1 MGNNPPNGHIGTL
14 PPKPSSSKHLS
25 TASSSGTTNNPT
37 TLHLNLVVN
46 GNMMGT
52 STNSSPIA
60 PGYKNAKS
68 SQEAAIGESLES
80 QTMNIPNEITVMS
93 FSIRRDSVFDGI
105 NQWKNRRETITNII
119 LESKADIIA
128 VQDGLQHQILD
139 LFTLLNE
146 RQERSQYLWFGL
158 GQNYNHNTNEY
169 SGEYITIFY
178 NAEKIELLDQGCFWY
193 SYSPSTKGS
202 RSWDAVAP
210 RLCTWCKFR
219 NIKSS
224 KQSSFHVFN
233 THWDIGVEARRN
245 SAYLIR
251 EYIENLTCDKD
262 EENQIIQRPCIV
274 MGNLNCL
281 PDSNAVHL
289 LSTGIDLGAKNM
301 DDSNS
306 DDDTASDG
314 SNCDSDDE
322 EESFKLISA
331 DPNHH
336 PTFVGLNGDGLH
348 SSSSS
353 CNTSTTTPSM
363 TSNTNPTT
371 TTTSDGNVNSF
382 SYPQKIQGKCTDYI
396 FVSPNI
402 QVLDF
407 RAITEVK
414 CKNTGRNAS
423 DHLPI
428 MAALLV

>member
-14 PPKPSSSKHLS
+14 PPKNASKHQSLS
-25 TASSSGTTNNPT
+25 ASSSTPNNPT

-46 GNMMGT
+46 GNMLGM
-52 STNSSPIA
+52 SNNSSPIA
-60 PGYKNAKS
+60 PGYNTKS
-68 SQEAAIGESLES
+68 SQEAVNEESLES

-105 NQWKNRRETITNII
+105 DQWKNRKETITNII

-128 VQDGLQHQILD
+128 IQDGLQHQILD

-193 SYSPSTKGS
+193 SYTPSTKGS

-224 KQSSFHVFN
+224 SKRNSFHVFN

-262 EENQIIQRPCIV
+262 EENQIVQRPCIV

-289 LSTGIDLGAKNM
+289 LSTGVDLGAKNM

-322 EESFKLISA
+322 EESFKLISV
-331 DPNHH
+331 DPAHH
-336 PTFVGLNGDGLH
+336 PTFVGLNGNG
-348 SSSSS
+348 SSSRYTALNSDTT
-353 CNTSTTTPSM
+353 NSTT
-363 TSNTNPTT
+363 TT
-371 TTTSDGNVNSF
+371 TTTSDTNVSLDSL

-407 RAITEVK
+407 RAITEVQ